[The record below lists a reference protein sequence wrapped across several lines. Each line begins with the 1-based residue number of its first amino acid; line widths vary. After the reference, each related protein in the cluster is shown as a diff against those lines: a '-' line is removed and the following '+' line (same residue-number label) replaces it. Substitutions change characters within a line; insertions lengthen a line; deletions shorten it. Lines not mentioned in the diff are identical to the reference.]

1 MHYDLDPI
9 WYRPRT
15 VEEALLILEENRNE
29 NIHILAGGTDLNV
42 RIRDGQLIPEH
53 IVDITGIDE
62 LSSISIVKSRDIN
75 NLENDNN
82 KDYVFI
88 GAAATMDDIC
98 RSSITKAYL
107 PSLVKAAGEVGS
119 PLIRNVATMGG
130 NIMNASPAA
139 DMATMLY
146 ALDAMVILAKR
157 GEERL
162 VPIEKIFTGVCA
174 TCAEQHEL
182 LTSILIP
189 CRLPFT
195 GTGFFKLKRREALS
209 LSIVNSSAML
219 RSDGERITGSA
230 LAVGAVAVTPLMIS
244 ESKEILMGINI
255 HEVEKFFPEVA
266 ELARD
271 SSRPI
276 TDVRGSEE
284 YRKEMVRACAFKVL
298 REAFVALK
306 RDIHMNRE
314 EVD

>member
-1 MHYDLDPI
+1 M
-9 WYRPRT
+9 
-15 VEEALLILEENRNE
+15 
-29 NIHILAGGTDLNV
+29 
-42 RIRDGQLIPEH
+42 
-53 IVDITGIDE
+53 
-62 LSSISIVKSRDIN
+62 
-75 NLENDNN
+75 
-82 KDYVFI
+82 
-88 GAAATMDDIC
+88 
-98 RSSITKAYL
+98 
-107 PSLVKAAGEVGS
+107 
-119 PLIRNVATMGG
+119 
-130 NIMNASPAA
+130 
-139 DMATMLY
+139 
-146 ALDAMVILAKR
+146 
-157 GEERL
+157 
-162 VPIEKIFTGVCA
+162 
-174 TCAEQHEL
+174 
-182 LTSILIP
+182 
-189 CRLPFT
+189 
-195 GTGFFKLKRREALS
+195 KRREALS